1 MTKRQELP
9 LLLFELNTPALVP
22 LFQLPP
28 RLNHGL
34 LELTNLELSPLQNRH
49 AEMDNSCQQ

>member
-1 MTKRQELP
+1 MIKRQEL

-34 LELTNLELSPLQNRH
+34 LELTKLELSPLQNRH
-49 AEMDNSCQQ
+49 VEMDNGCQQ